1 MEKYEPM
8 QQAQYDN
15 IVIKLQQGFRENF
28 GIAPAILSR
37 APGRLEILGNH
48 TDYNEG
54 TVLSVAVDRAMHI
67 AASPASGLSGL
78 CRVVDLVSG
87 SRRSIDLHH
96 LEQPRKGDWCN
107 YIKGLIVE
115 LKKRDISVPAFDAVL
130 YGTVPLS
137 AGMSSSA
144 ALEMAMLLVLLKL
157 AGRELPWL
165 DCAKIGQAC
174 ENHYVGANTGLL
186 DQVSSLKGK
195 KGNLIYSDFRSYK
208 VENVLIPEGTA
219 FVVANSMVKHNLT
232 NEYNERRQACEEA
245 VQILTGIYPG
255 VKALRDVTVQ
265 QLHAA
270 ETLLPS
276 LVFRRALH
284 VVGEIDR
291 VEKGCEALSKGQ
303 INRFGQLMQESHLS
317 SRDLFENSC
326 PEIDRLVEIG
336 QTLPG
341 YLGARISGGGFGG
354 ISVHLVQAQFAQ
366 NYQQTLE
373 KAYLDQCGIQTATML
388 CQADD
393 GAQLL
398 NQIDPQENNP
408 CSKI

>member
-1 MEKYEPM
+1 MIT
-8 QQAQYDN
+8 A
-15 IVIKLQQGFRENF
+15 LRQGFQENF
-28 GIAPAILSR
+28 GSLPEVLSR

-67 AASPASGLSGL
+67 AASPAPGSSGL
-78 CRVVDLVSG
+78 CRVVDLVSD
-87 SRRSIDLHH
+87 SRRTIDLHS
-96 LEQPRKGDWCN
+96 LEQPRKGDWGN

-115 LKKRDISVPAFDAVL
+115 LHRREIRVPAFDAVL

-157 AGRELPWL
+157 AGVELPWL
-165 DCAKIGQAC
+165 ECAKIGQAC

-195 KGNLIYSDFRSYK
+195 KGHLIYSDFRHYT
-208 VENVLIPEGTA
+208 VDNVPIPQGTA

-232 NEYNERRQACEEA
+232 NEYNERREACEEA
-245 VQILTGIYPG
+245 VHILAGAYPG

-270 ETLLPS
+270 EKLLPP

-291 VEKGCEALSKGQ
+291 VETGREALRKGD
-303 INRFGQLMQESHLS
+303 IAGFGKRMQQSHQS
-317 SRDLFENSC
+317 SMENFENSC

-354 ISVHLVQAQFAQ
+354 ISVHLVQSQDAQ
-366 NYQQTLE
+366 NYQKSLE
-373 KAYLDQCGIQTATML
+373 KAYQERCGIQTATML

-393 GAQLL
+393 GARLL
-398 NQIDPQENNP
+398 NCNASVKLDGSGIF
-408 CSKI
+408 